1 MNVPRLIIS
10 NIQTCLKNKEH
21 QTKFTYYSFLAD
33 CFVKSS
39 QFAHEFSL
47 FVLNKIIINFN
58 NEKNKEL
65 SQIFIEF
72 FNNGNDNKIPNNPFD
87 RLIYLLR
94 ILSDETIQK
103 EGDLI
108 QIISK
113 TFLVLSYSSADYYLL
128 IYEKGLE
135 DWFYKDLNI
144 NTTGY
149 YLNRSQQ
156 FAPSVMHRN
165 TMDETYET
173 LVKES
178 IDGYNS
184 NQTRWLIQAN
194 INGNTNVNLMN
205 TLNQLLNNSVN
216 DLLFTNSLSSSQA

>member
-1 MNVPRLIIS
+1 MVDIVDRIVNKRSKNLINDNSYINDIYNTLYQLKNQIFIDPDYELINNLVNIMNQFIILAEKKNMNVLQIIIS

-113 TFLVLSYSSADYYLL
+113 TILVLSYSSADYYLL
-128 IYEKGLE
+128 IYEKGL
-135 DWFYKDLNI
+135 DCFL
-144 NTTGY
+144 
-149 YLNRSQQ
+149 
-156 FAPSVMHRN
+156 
-165 TMDETYET
+165 
-173 LVKES
+173 
-178 IDGYNS
+178 
-184 NQTRWLIQAN
+184 
-194 INGNTNVNLMN
+194 
-205 TLNQLLNNSVN
+205 
-216 DLLFTNSLSSSQA
+216 